1 MRHGI
6 QLMAVLIFNLCLN
19 TSIGQVSSYQKEI
32 DNWHQKRLE
41 DLKSPNG
48 WVNLAGLFWLKEGK
62 NSFGS
67 AATNDIVFNHP
78 AMPAIA
84 GYFEMKN
91 QVVSW
96 TTNSGVKVSIKDSLI
111 SNAVIFQ
118 PGSFRAPL
126 LALNNFRWNIIQRD
140 NKIGVR
146 FRDLESAAVK
156 KFTTIE
162 RFPVD
167 SNWRVAARLETAV
180 NSTISITNVL
190 GQTNNQPTPGKLV
203 FTIGNTTYHLD
214 ALEETPG
221 ELPIWPSRLR
231 TIPRAN
237 CSSFLVML
245 PVAKKLTPP
254 AVFCMPINPNRAALL
269 IWILIKPIIHLVHFL
284 FLQPAHY
291 HLNKTYYRLP
301 SGPARKILVNKKL
314 AGAACNA

>member
-32 DNWHQKRLE
+32 DTWHQKRLE

-221 ELPIWPSRLR
+221 ELFIIFGDATSGKETYPAGRFLYAHKPEPGGFTYLDFNKAYNPPCAFSIFATCPLPPKQNILPIA
-231 TIPRAN
+231 IRAGEKN
-237 CSSFLVML
+237 F
-245 PVAKKLTPP
+245 
-254 AVFCMPINPNRAALL
+254 
-269 IWILIKPIIHLVHFL
+269 
-284 FLQPAHY
+284 
-291 HLNKTYYRLP
+291 
-301 SGPARKILVNKKL
+301 GE
-314 AGAACNA
+314 